1 MRRRDNVKI
10 ALFFIFVSFVL
21 TMSVLMS
28 IFFALNAY
36 VEKRKSQTPLFVFVK
51 PEAKIDEVNRL
62 LNQIKLKN
70 GVLKVRLIDKNE
82 AFDEMIKKFSIDK
95 NLFSRNPFPYSI
107 EVFFSPSF
115 TTELHFKEF
124 AISLKYNDIVDAV
137 KYPEGVLAEISS
149 LHERLIYF
157 SEIVVGVLYA
167 VEFIVFLS
175 IMTIFYS
182 HRKFDYDTLKF
193 FGIKR
198 FTIFRMFLKDTMT
211 PAIWGFLFSV
221 VVIVVIYFIYDKYGD
236 VPYISKELIKNSQK
250 NTFALNIIIGFLFT
264 FISSL
269 IVFIFN
275 DEKV

>member
-1 MRRRDNVKI
+1 MRRRDNVKV

-21 TMSVLMS
+21 TMSILMS

-36 VEKRKSQTPLFVFVK
+36 VEQKKSQTPLFVFVK
-51 PEAKIDEVNRL
+51 PEASAEEVNAL
-62 LNQIKLKN
+62 INQIELKK
-70 GVLKVRLIDKNE
+70 GVRKVKLIDKDK
-82 AFDEMIKKFSIDK
+82 AFNEMIKKFSIDK

-107 EVFFSPSF
+107 EVFFIPSF
-115 TTELHFKEF
+115 TTESYFNQF
-124 AISLKYNDIVDAV
+124 ALSLNSDIVDAV
-137 KYPEGVLAEISS
+137 KYPKGVLAEISS

-157 SEIVVGVLYA
+157 SEVVVGVLYA

-198 FTIFRMFLKDTMT
+198 FIIFRMFLKDTIV
-211 PAIWGFLFSV
+211 PAVWGFLFSV
-221 VVIVVIYFIYDKYGD
+221 VVIVAIYFVYDKYGD
-236 VPYISKELIKNSQK
+236 IPYISKELFKSSQK
-250 NTFALNIIIGFLFT
+250 STFALNILIGFLFT
-264 FISSL
+264 FVSSL
-269 IVFIFN
+269 IVFVFN